1 MYDIITFRTAV
12 INEAL
17 TDDYQSYNAIYNNN
31 IFKFKYV
38 IYKLQLY
45 CFIGKHVQWQYA
57 IIPCSVYLGR
67 PNGALVSVVNY
78 CKHVVMRNV

>member
-45 CFIGKHVQWQYA
+45 CFIGKHVQ
-57 IIPCSVYLGR
+57 
-67 PNGALVSVVNY
+67 
-78 CKHVVMRNV
+78 